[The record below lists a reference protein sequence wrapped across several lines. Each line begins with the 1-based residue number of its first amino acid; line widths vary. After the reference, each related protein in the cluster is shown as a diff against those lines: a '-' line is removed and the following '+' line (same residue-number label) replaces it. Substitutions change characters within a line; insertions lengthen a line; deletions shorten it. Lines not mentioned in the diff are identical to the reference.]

1 MRIKENSDLEFNERV
16 NSVFDEIKKDYPL
29 IDENLIYQAA
39 AIARP
44 IDDKTKADDIFDRY
58 YILMYL
64 IGKED
69 AEFPHVYN
77 DAYNL
82 YSKGLLSAE
91 NSELMDKIS
100 EYVSGYSDS
109 FPEM

>member
-1 MRIKENSDLEFNERV
+1 
-16 NSVFDEIKKDYPL
+16 
-29 IDENLIYQAA
+29 
-39 AIARP
+39 
-44 IDDKTKADDIFDRY
+44 
-58 YILMYL
+58 MYL

-82 YSKGLLSAE
+82 YSKGLLSTE